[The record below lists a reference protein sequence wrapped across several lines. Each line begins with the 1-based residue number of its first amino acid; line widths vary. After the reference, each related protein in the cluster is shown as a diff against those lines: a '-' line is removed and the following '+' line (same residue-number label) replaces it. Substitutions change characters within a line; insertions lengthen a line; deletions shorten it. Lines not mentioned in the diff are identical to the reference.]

1 MTTVSPKVQYQGRG
15 LARRLWTLA
24 VVGAVAAAMLM
35 TVTAHRP
42 AVALASEDSVDIVPG
57 VAIIPAPGWTV
68 ADRGPNWVALSNAD
82 SSAQLQIAVKSA
94 SAPDAVATLQADID
108 QLSATPGAGLTNVK
122 PLTAPKTKALQ
133 GNNFQQE
140 AFIDY
145 TATAA
150 APQGPVPV
158 LGTFSELWNNS
169 SRQTA
174 FVYYRQNDNATSQAV
189 DDGGAMIASML

>member
-1 MTTVSPKVQYQGRG
+1 MTTLSPTVQYQGRG
-15 LARRLWTLA
+15 LRRRWSLA
-24 VVGAVAAAMLM
+24 VASTVTAAMLM
-35 TVTAHRP
+35 IAAAHHP
-42 AVALASEDSVDIVPG
+42 AIARASDDSIDIVPG
-57 VAIIPAPGWTV
+57 VAIIPAPGWTA

-82 SSAQLQIAVKSA
+82 SSAQLQVAVKPT

-108 QLSATPGAGLTNVK
+108 QLSATAGADLTNVQ

-140 AFIDY
+140 AFVDY
-145 TATAA
+145 TATAG

-158 LGTFSELWNNS
+158 LGTFSELWNTT

-174 FVYYRQNDNATSQAV
+174 FVYYRQNHNATSQAV
-189 DDGGAMIASML
+189 NDGGAMIASML